1 MSKDITVGNAV
12 ITAIGRRKTAVAQV
26 ELSAGS
32 GKVVVNDKSLDTY
45 FAGLIRFQRAALS
58 PFEAVKVST
67 QYDVSASVAGGGVMA
82 QAEAIRHGIARALA
96 SIDGGFKAIMKKEGY
111 LTRDDRM
118 VERKKPGKAKARKS
132 FQWTKR

>member
-1 MSKDITVGNAV
+1 MSKDTGKF
-12 ITAIGRRKTAVAQV
+12 ITAIGRRKTAVAKV
-26 ELSAGS
+26 ELSPGS
-32 GKVVVNDKSLDTY
+32 GKVVVNDKPLDIY

-58 PFEAVKVST
+58 PLEAVKVSS

-82 QAEAIRHGIARALA
+82 QSEALRHGIARALA
-96 SIDGGFKAIMKKEGY
+96 SIDGGFKTLIKKEGY

>member
-12 ITAIGRRKTAVAQV
+12 ITAIGRRKTAVASV
-26 ELSAGS
+26 KLLPGAG
-32 GKVVVNDKSLDTY
+32 KIVVNDKPLDTY
-45 FAGLIRFQRAALS
+45 FAGLIRFQRSVLAPL
-58 PFEAVKVST
+58 EAVKVSA
-67 QYDVSASVAGGGVMA
+67 QYDISASVAGGGVMA
-82 QAEAIRHGIARALA
+82 QAEALRHGIARALA

>member
-1 MSKDITVGNAV
+1 MSKDPSKV
-12 ITAIGRRKTAVAQV
+12 ITAIGRRKTSVAQV

-32 GKVVVNDKSLDTY
+32 GKVVVNNKPLDTY
-45 FAGLIRFQRAALS
+45 FAGLMRFQREVLA
-58 PFEAVKVST
+58 PIKAVKVST

>member
-1 MSKDITVGNAV
+1 MSKDTGKV

-26 ELSAGS
+26 ELSVGS
-32 GKVVVNDKSLDTY
+32 GKMIVNDKPLDIY
-45 FAGLIRFQRAALS
+45 FAGLMRFQREVLAPL
-58 PFEAVKVST
+58 ETVKVST
-67 QYDVSASVAGGGVMA
+67 QYDVSASVSGGGVMA

-96 SIDGGFKAIMKKEGY
+96 SIDGGFKALIKKEGY

>member
-1 MSKDITVGNAV
+1 MSKDTSKV

-26 ELSAGS
+26 KLSAGS
-32 GKVVVNDKSLDTY
+32 GKVVVNDKPLDTY
-45 FAGLIRFQRAALS
+45 FAGLMRFQREVLAPIS
-58 PFEAVKVST
+58 TVKVST

-82 QAEAIRHGIARALA
+82 QAEAIRHGVARALA
-96 SIDGGFKAIMKKEGY
+96 SIDGGFKAVMKKEGY

-118 VERKKPGKAKARKS
+118 VERKKPGKSKARKS

>member
-1 MSKDITVGNAV
+1 MPKDSDKV

-26 ELSAGS
+26 KLTPGS
-32 GKVVVNDKSLDTY
+32 GKVTVNDKPLDGY
-45 FAGLIRFQRAALS
+45 FAGLVRFQRAAIS
-58 PFEAVKVST
+58 PFETVKVVS

-96 SIDGGFKAIMKKEGY
+96 SIDGNFKALVKKEGF

>member
-1 MSKDITVGNAV
+1 MSKDTSKV

-26 ELSAGS
+26 KLSAGS
-32 GKVVVNDKSLDTY
+32 GKVVVNDKPLDAY
-45 FAGLIRFQRAALS
+45 FAGLMRFQRAALS
-58 PFEAVKVST
+58 PLEVVKVST
-67 QYDVSASVAGGGVMA
+67 QYDVLASVAGGGVMA
-82 QAEAIRHGIARALA
+82 QAEAIRHGVARALA
-96 SIDGGFKAIMKKEGY
+96 SIDGGFKALMKKEGY

>member
-1 MSKDITVGNAV
+1 MSKDTSKV

-26 ELSAGS
+26 KLSAGS
-32 GKVVVNDKSLDTY
+32 GKVVVNDKPLDTY
-45 FAGLIRFQRAALS
+45 FAGLMRFQRAALS
-58 PFEAVKVST
+58 PLEVVKVST
-67 QYDVSASVAGGGVMA
+67 QYDVLASVAGGGVMA
-82 QAEAIRHGIARALA
+82 QAEAIRHGVARALA

>member
-1 MSKDITVGNAV
+1 MSKDTSKV

-26 ELSAGS
+26 KLSAGS
-32 GKVVVNDKSLDTY
+32 GKVVVNDKPLDIY
-45 FAGLIRFQRAALS
+45 FAGLMRFQRAALS
-58 PFEAVKVST
+58 PLEVVKVST
-67 QYDVSASVAGGGVMA
+67 QYDVLASVAGGGVMA
-82 QAEAIRHGIARALA
+82 QAEAIRHGVARALA

>member
-1 MSKDITVGNAV
+1 MSKDTGKV

-26 ELSAGS
+26 KLSAGS
-32 GKVVVNDKSLDTY
+32 GKVVVNDKPLDIY
-45 FAGLIRFQRAALS
+45 FAGLMRFQREALS

-67 QYDVSASVAGGGVMA
+67 QYDVLASVAGGGVMA
-82 QAEAIRHGIARALA
+82 QAEAIRHGVARALA
-96 SIDGGFKAIMKKEGY
+96 SIDGGFKAVMKKEGY

>member
-1 MSKDITVGNAV
+1 MSKDTSKV

-26 ELSAGS
+26 KLSAGS
-32 GKVVVNDKSLDTY
+32 GKVVVNDKPLDIY
-45 FAGLIRFQRAALS
+45 FAGLMRFQRAALS
-58 PFEAVKVST
+58 PLEVVKVAT
-67 QYDVSASVAGGGVMA
+67 QYDVLASVAGGGVMS
-82 QAEAIRHGIARALA
+82 QAEAIRHGVARALA
-96 SIDGGFKAIMKKEGY
+96 SIDGGFKAVMKKEGY